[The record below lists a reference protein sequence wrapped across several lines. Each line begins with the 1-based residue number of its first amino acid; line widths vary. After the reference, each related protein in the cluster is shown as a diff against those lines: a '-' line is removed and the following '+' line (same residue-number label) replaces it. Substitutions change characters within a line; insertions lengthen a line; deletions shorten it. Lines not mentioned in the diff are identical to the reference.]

1 MKMNPNIFRTIT
13 YTLKPELYLIKNTK
27 PPCSRDICYCL
38 HTLDMNTPGEIDYYK
53 RCYALWTRP
62 FSPAPRPFSPP

>member
-27 PPCSRDICYCL
+27 PPCGRDICYCL
-38 HTLDMNTPGEIDYYK
+38 HTLDMNTYEEIDFYK
-53 RCYALWTRP
+53 SCYATWLY
-62 FSPAPRPFSPP
+62 FSRK